1 MHRYFMSQSSEFC
14 CHYPLSCFSILFIV
28 VSVYLV
34 MTVRNLLDT
43 PSYVNWRMAG
53 QIYGVF
59 LLVLQAN

>member
-1 MHRYFMSQSSEFC
+1 
-14 CHYPLSCFSILFIV
+14 
-28 VSVYLV
+28 

-59 LLVLQAN
+59 LLVLQANWTSVQLSNPR